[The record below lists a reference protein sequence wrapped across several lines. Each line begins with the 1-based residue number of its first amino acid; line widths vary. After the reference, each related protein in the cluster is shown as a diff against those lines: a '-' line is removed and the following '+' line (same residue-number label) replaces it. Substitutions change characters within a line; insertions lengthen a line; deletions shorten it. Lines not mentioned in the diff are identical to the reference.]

1 MADEHAATVR
11 TTPAE
16 KRALA
21 RRLRDADTHRAYAAC
36 NTLTGPLTTPAG
48 PHLPVV
54 YRSTARP
61 AQRFMLSVLI
71 SLNFLTAIV
80 FIGWLALPRHVP
92 GAVSGADAL
101 DWRVVVARVAFCFVL
116 LVELVRLL
124 QNLAVWVFAWKA
136 ADPVPMVPEPG
147 LRIAMLTT
155 IVPAKEPLDVVERS
169 LKAMQKVRYPGQ
181 VDIWILDEGND
192 PRVKA
197 MAKKLGVKHFS
208 RRGRPEFN
216 QPDGPFR
223 AKTKAGN
230 HNAWRFTHE
239 HVYDVVAQMDPDHVP
254 LPSFLERTVG
264 YFRDPDVAFVVAPQV
279 YGNMYGGWVV
289 HGASVQQYLFSG
301 LIERGANGLG
311 APLLIGTN
319 HLYRPLAWALIDGY
333 QDSIIEDHLTSMVVM
348 GAKNPL
354 TDRRWKGVYTP
365 DVIAV
370 GEGPTTW
377 TDYFNQQKR
386 WAYGVWEI
394 LLRARPHLKRLSVSQ
409 RLCYG
414 LVQSYY
420 PSVAL
425 SAVSGTLATAAYLGF
440 GIGAM
445 RVEWQLWLLLWSASM
460 GSWALL
466 WLWLRRFNLAE
477 HERRELGVHGMLLAL
492 FAVPV
497 YVVAGAAALLRRP
510 LAYAV
515 TAKGRLASAD
525 GPRSFRLHAAWAGL
539 SAALLGVSVWLGH
552 HSDALRF
559 WSALSIVAGVCPP
572 LIAWVTRLRNR
583 RITEQEADLTQQTGP
598 LVMTVRG
605 KAAVVRESVTTTSTI
620 RLSDLPHVP
629 GLDLVVPGPR
639 PAASP
644 TGSATGSAAASPAA
658 SAAKEPV

>member
-1 MADEHAATVR
+1 VADAQTGTVR

-36 NTLTGPLTTPAG
+36 NTLTGPLTTPTG

-54 YRSTARP
+54 YTSTARP

-71 SLNFLTAIV
+71 ALNFLTAIV
-80 FIGWLALPRHVP
+80 FIGWLALPRHIP
-92 GAVSGADAL
+92 GAMSGADAT
-101 DWRVVVARVAFCFVL
+101 DWHVIVARVAFCFVI

-155 IVPAKEPLDVVERS
+155 IVPAKEPIDVVERS
-169 LKAMQKVRYPGQ
+169 LKAMQKVRYPGH

-223 AKTKAGN
+223 TKTKAGN

-301 LIERGANGLG
+301 LIERGGNGLG

-348 GAKNPL
+348 GSNNPL

-394 LLRARPHLKRLSVSQ
+394 LLRRSRPHLRRLSAGQ

-445 RVEWQLWLLLWSASM
+445 RVEWQLWLILWSASM

-497 YVVAGAAALLRRP
+497 YVVAGVSALLRRP

-525 GPRSFRLHAAWAGL
+525 GPRSFRLHAAWAGV
-539 SAALLGVSVWLGH
+539 SAALLGVSLWLGH

-559 WSALSIVAGVCPP
+559 WSALSIVAGICPP
-572 LIAWVTRLRNR
+572 LIAWITWLRNR
-583 RITEQEADLTQQTGP
+583 RITVQEADLTQQTGP

-605 KAAVVRESVTTTSTI
+605 KAAVVRESITTTSTI

-629 GLDLVVPGPR
+629 GLDLIVPGAR
-639 PAASP
+639 PAA
-644 TGSATGSAAASPAA
+644 PAPPVV
-658 SAAKEPV
+658 AKEPV